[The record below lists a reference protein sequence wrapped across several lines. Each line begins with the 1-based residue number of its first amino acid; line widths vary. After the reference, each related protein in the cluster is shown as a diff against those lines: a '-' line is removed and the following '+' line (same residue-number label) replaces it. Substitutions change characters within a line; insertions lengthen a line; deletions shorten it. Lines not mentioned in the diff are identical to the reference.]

1 MQEKV
6 KQKILIA
13 DDERFN
19 LNILVDILKPDYRV
33 IVAKDGKQA
42 LYDPADLD
50 VFAASLLSPRV
61 ASTSELSALQSRRIK
76 P

>member
-1 MQEKV
+1 MQEKD

-19 LNILVDILKPDYRV
+19 LNILVDILKSDYKV

-42 LYDPADLD
+42 LERANQI
-50 VFAASLLSPRV
+50 LL
-61 ASTSELSALQSRRIK
+61 T
-76 P
+76 